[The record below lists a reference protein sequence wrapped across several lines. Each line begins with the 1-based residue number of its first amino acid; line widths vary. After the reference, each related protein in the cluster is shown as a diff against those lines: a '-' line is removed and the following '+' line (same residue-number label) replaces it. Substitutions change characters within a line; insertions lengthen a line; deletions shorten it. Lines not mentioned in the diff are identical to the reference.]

1 MLIPIIAFVVVFLV
15 FFVTATIF
23 LRVGRNDEQTVLV
36 GNRQRRL
43 LFGGLTGALS
53 IAIPTGAENR
63 EKLQRF
69 LRHAGHYH
77 RSALAEYLALR
88 NAAILSWLAL
98 VVTFIAVGTEPGDG
112 LLAPS
117 LVVGAFGL
125 VVCYALPRL
134 LLESMARHRLQRIE
148 DGLPD
153 ALDMITMCMS
163 GGLPLQTALVRV
175 SDELQESRA
184 DLAYELRIVGRQM
197 EAGSLSGSLRRFAER
212 IDTADVQTLSAIIGQ
227 TDAQG
232 SGVAAAFQDFADTVR
247 LTRRQRAEEQGN
259 KTTFKLLFP
268 LIFCLAPPVYLML
281 LAPAAL
287 ELRSFMDRET
297 RDGGILEVGLGDV
310 GEVMGDPITEEE
322 IRERHPVVNP
332 AASE

>member
-1 MLIPIIAFVVVFLV
+1 MLIPIIAFVAVSVLFFVIASVFLH
-15 FFVTATIF
+15 
-23 LRVGRNDEQTVLV
+23 VGKNDEQTLLV
-36 GNRQRRL
+36 GNRQRHL
-43 LFGGLTGALS
+43 LFGGLTGPLS
-53 IAIPTGAENR
+53 IAIPTGAGNR

-112 LLAPS
+112 LLASS
-117 LVVGAFGL
+117 LVIGL
-125 VVCYALPRL
+125 VGLIVCFALPRL
-134 LLESMARHRLQRIE
+134 LLESQAKSRLERIE

-175 SDELQESRA
+175 SDELQPSRA

-197 EAGSLSGSLRRFAER
+197 EAGSLGGALRRFAER
-212 IDTADVQTLSAIIGQ
+212 IDTPDVQTLSAMIGQ
-227 TDAQG
+227 TDSQG
-232 SGVAAAFQDFADTVR
+232 AGAASAFQDFADTVR

-287 ELRSFMDRET
+287 ELKSFVDRET
-297 RDGGILEVGLGDV
+297 SDGGLLEAGPGEVGQI
-310 GEVMGDPITEEE
+310 MGDPISEDE
-322 IRERHPVVNP
+322 IRERYPVVNP
-332 AASE
+332 AAPE